1 MPPVRGDGHD
11 APSYAL
17 PAQPGLRM
25 QLPARIV
32 VATSN
37 PKKVDEIRGA
47 LSPLGIAVLSLADAG
62 FAGLPEPDETERTFA
77 GNARLKAVAY
87 AKATGHTVLADDSGL
102 EVDAL
107 GGEPGV
113 DSAIWAGT
121 EGDRAARDA
130 RNNAKLVAALR
141 GVPAHARTARFVCTM
156 CMAAPDGAVVC
167 ESRGS
172 VEGAIVDEPRGAN
185 GFGYDPHFLVSA
197 LGRTTAEL
205 SPHEKNA
212 ISHRG
217 QASREIARLLA
228 AHA

>member
-1 MPPVRGDGHD
+1 MP
-11 APSYAL
+11 L
-17 PAQPGLRM
+17 PE
-25 QLPARIV
+25 RIL

-47 LSPLGIAVLSLADAG
+47 LAPMGITVVSLADAG
-62 FAGLPEPDETERTFA
+62 HTGIPEPDETERTFA
-77 GNARLKAVAY
+77 GNARLKAIAY

-141 GVPAHARTARFVCTM
+141 RVPAQARTARFVCTM
-156 CMAAPDGAVVC
+156 CVASPDGRVLA

-172 VEGAIVDEPRGAN
+172 VEGSIVDEPRGAN

-205 SPHEKNA
+205 QPQEKNS

-228 AHA
+228 GRA

>member
-1 MPPVRGDGHD
+1 MTR
-11 APSYAL
+11 
-17 PAQPGLRM
+17 PGC
-25 QLPARIV
+25 II

-47 LSPLGIAVLSLADAG
+47 LAPLGIAVVSLADAG
-62 FAGLPEPDETERTFA
+62 FAGIPEPDETERTFA
-77 GNARLKAVAY
+77 GNARLKAIAY
-87 AKATGHTVLADDSGL
+87 ATVTGQAVLADDSGL

-121 EGDRAARDA
+121 AGDRAARDA
-130 RNNAKLVAALR
+130 RNNAKLVAALQ
-141 GVPAHARTARFVCTM
+141 GVPQDARAARFVCTM
-156 CMAAPDGAVVC
+156 CVASPDGTVVC

-172 VEGAIVDEPRGAN
+172 VEGAIVDDPRGAN
-185 GFGYDPHFLVSA
+185 GFGYDPHFLVRA

-205 SPHEKNA
+205 SSDEKNA

>member
-1 MPPVRGDGHD
+1 MT
-11 APSYAL
+11 L
-17 PAQPGLRM
+17 PE
-25 QLPARIV
+25 RIL

-47 LSPLGIAVLSLADAG
+47 LAPLGISVASLADAG
-62 FAGLPEPDETERTFA
+62 FGGIPEPDETERTFA
-77 GNARLKAVAY
+77 GNARLKAIAY
-87 AKATGHTVLADDSGL
+87 AAATGQVVLADDSGL

-130 RNNAKLVAALR
+130 RNNAKLVSALR
-141 GVPAHARTARFVCTM
+141 GVPQPARSARFVCTM
-156 CMAAPDGAVVC
+156 CVAGPDGHVIC
-167 ESRGS
+167 ESHGS
-172 VEGAIVDEPRGAN
+172 VEGEIVDEPRGTN
-185 GFGYDPHFLVSA
+185 GFGYDPHFLVRA

-205 SPHEKNA
+205 SPGDKNL

-228 AHA
+228 ARA

>member
-1 MPPVRGDGHD
+1 M
-11 APSYAL
+11 AL
-17 PAQPGLRM
+17 PE
-25 QLPARIV
+25 RIL

-37 PKKVDEIRGA
+37 PKKVEEIRGA
-47 LSPLGIAVLSLADAG
+47 LAPLGISVASLADAG
-62 FAGLPEPDETERTFA
+62 CAGLPEPDETERTFA
-77 GNARLKAVAY
+77 GNARLKALAY
-87 AKATGHTVLADDSGL
+87 AAATGQVVLADDSGL

-113 DSAIWAGT
+113 DSAIWAGA

-130 RNNAKLVAALR
+130 RNNAKLVSALL

-156 CMAAPDGAVVC
+156 CVAGPDGRVIC
-167 ESRGS
+167 EARGG
-172 VEGAIVDEPRGAN
+172 VEGEIVDEPRGTN
-185 GFGYDPHFLVSA
+185 GFGYDPHFLVRA

-205 SPHEKNA
+205 SSEEKNA

-228 AHA
+228 ARA

>member
-1 MPPVRGDGHD
+1 MP
-11 APSYAL
+11 APS
-17 PAQPGLRM
+17 
-25 QLPARIV
+25 RIL

-47 LSPLGIAVLSLADAG
+47 LAPLGIPVLSLADAG
-62 FAGLPEPDETERTFA
+62 FAAIPEPDETERTFA
-77 GNARLKAVAY
+77 GNARLKAIEY
-87 AKATGHTVLADDSGL
+87 AKATGHMVLADDSGL

-156 CMAAPDGAVVC
+156 CVASPDGAVVC

-172 VEGAIVDEPRGAN
+172 VEGAIVDEPRGAH
-185 GFGYDPHFLVSA
+185 GFGYDPHFLVRA

-205 SPHEKNA
+205 SPEEKNS

-228 AHA
+228 ARA

>member
-1 MPPVRGDGHD
+1 MTR
-11 APSYAL
+11 PSC
-17 PAQPGLRM
+17 
-25 QLPARIV
+25 II

-47 LSPLGIAVLSLADAG
+47 LAPLGIAVVSLADAG
-62 FAGLPEPDETERTFA
+62 FVGIPEPDETERTFA
-77 GNARLKAVAY
+77 GNARLKAIAY
-87 AKATGHTVLADDSGL
+87 ATATGQAVLADDSGL

-130 RNNAKLVAALR
+130 RNNAKLVAALQ
-141 GVPAHARTARFVCTM
+141 GVPQDARAARFVCTM
-156 CMAAPDGAVVC
+156 CVAGPEGAVVC

-172 VEGAIVDEPRGAN
+172 VEGVIVDEPRGAN

>member
-1 MPPVRGDGHD
+1 MT
-11 APSYAL
+11 L
-17 PAQPGLRM
+17 PE
-25 QLPARIV
+25 RIL

-47 LSPLGIAVLSLADAG
+47 LAPLGIAVASLADAG

-77 GNARLKAVAY
+77 GNARLKALAY
-87 AKATGHTVLADDSGL
+87 AAATGQLVLADDSGL

-113 DSAIWAGT
+113 DSAVWAGT

-130 RNNAKLVAALR
+130 RNNAKLVSALH
-141 GVPAHARTARFVCTM
+141 GVPQPARSARFVCTM
-156 CMAAPDGAVVC
+156 CVAGPDATVMC
-167 ESRGS
+167 ESRGT
-172 VEGAIVDEPRGAN
+172 VEGEIVDDPRGAN
-185 GFGYDPHFLVSA
+185 GFGYDPHFLVRA
-197 LGRTTAEL
+197 LGRTTAEM
-205 SPHEKNA
+205 SPEEKNS

-228 AHA
+228 VRA

>member
-1 MPPVRGDGHD
+1 MT
-11 APSYAL
+11 L
-17 PAQPGLRM
+17 PE
-25 QLPARIV
+25 RIL

-47 LSPLGIAVLSLADAG
+47 LAPLGISVASLADAG
-62 FAGLPEPDETERTFA
+62 FGGIPEPDETERTFA
-77 GNARLKAVAY
+77 GNARLKALAY
-87 AKATGHTVLADDSGL
+87 AAATGQLVLADDSGL

-113 DSAIWAGT
+113 DSAIWAGA

-130 RNNAKLVAALR
+130 RNNAKLVSTLR
-141 GVPAHARTARFVCTM
+141 GVPQPARSARFVCAM
-156 CMAAPDGAVVC
+156 CVAGPDGAVIG

-172 VEGAIVDEPRGAN
+172 VEGEIVDDARGAN
-185 GFGYDPHFLVSA
+185 GFGYDPHFLVRA

-205 SPHEKNA
+205 SPEEKNS

-228 AHA
+228 ARA

>member
-1 MPPVRGDGHD
+1 MP
-11 APSYAL
+11 L
-17 PAQPGLRM
+17 PK
-25 QLPARIV
+25 RIL
-32 VATSN
+32 VATTN

-47 LSPLGIAVLSLADAG
+47 LAPLGVSVASLADAG
-62 FAGLPEPDETERTFA
+62 FMDLPEPDETERTFA
-77 GNARLKAVAY
+77 GNARLKALAY
-87 AKATGHTVLADDSGL
+87 AKATGHVVLADDSGL

-121 EGDRAARDA
+121 AGDRAARDA
-130 RNNAKLVAALR
+130 RNNAKLVAALS
-141 GVPAHARTARFVCTM
+141 GVLPQARSACFVCTM
-156 CMAAPDGAVVC
+156 CVASPDGSVLA

-172 VEGAIVDEPRGAN
+172 VEGSIVDEPRGTN

-205 SPHEKNA
+205 TPEEKNS

-228 AHA
+228 ARA

>member
-1 MPPVRGDGHD
+1 
-11 APSYAL
+11 
-17 PAQPGLRM
+17 M
-25 QLPARIV
+25 QLPTRIL

-47 LSPLGIAVLSLADAG
+47 LEPLGIEVVSLADAG
-62 FAGLPEPDETERTFA
+62 HTGIPEPDETERTFA
-77 GNARLKAVAY
+77 GNARLKAIAY

-141 GVPAHARTARFVCTM
+141 GVPAHARAARFVCTM
-156 CMAAPDGAVVC
+156 CVASPDGTVLA

-172 VEGAIVDEPRGAN
+172 VEGSIVDEPRGAN
-185 GFGYDPHFLVSA
+185 GFGYDPHFLVRT

-205 SPHEKNA
+205 QPHEKNA

-228 AHA
+228 GRA